1 MKSIA
6 NLSEEHIGEIRE
18 AFSLFDKTGNGT
30 ISTSSVGELLRA
42 LCQNPTE
49 SELREIITGL
59 PDNSGMVDFETF
71 LTILQRPGGFK
82 PAGEV
87 EDFVQAFQ
95 VFDKDRTGFISVG
108 ELRYVLTSLGDK
120 LTDAEVDELLKGV
133 EVTKEGHINYEDF
146 VKMLL
151 NS

>member
-1 MKSIA
+1 MA

-30 ISTSSVGELLRA
+30 IPSSSVGELLRA

-49 SELREIITGL
+49 SELREILSNL
-59 PDNSGMVDFETF
+59 PDQTGSIGFDTF
-71 LTILQRPGGFK
+71 LGILQRPGGFK
-82 PAGEV
+82 PAGEI

-95 VFDKDRTGFISVG
+95 VFDKDRTGYISVG

-133 EVTKEGHINYEDF
+133 EISKDGMINYEDF
-146 VKMLL
+146 IKMLL